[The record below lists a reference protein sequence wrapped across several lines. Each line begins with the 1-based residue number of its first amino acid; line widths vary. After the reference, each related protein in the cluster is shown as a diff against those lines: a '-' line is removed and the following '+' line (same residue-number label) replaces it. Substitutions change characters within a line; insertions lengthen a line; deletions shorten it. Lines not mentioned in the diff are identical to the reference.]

1 MFVYVY
7 VCVCVWGVESRYAC
21 LTFRLNYILY
31 SRLKLLWQLTQLWGF
46 QSANLAITV
55 AASCLTQALA
65 LCLIRVCD
73 AVCVQYKTALSKM
86 VMSHHW
92 IYFPPYVLSSP
103 HRPRGRENDT
113 NEGLPVI
120 SPFAR
125 DLSVPVT
132 ATRDRHDYCR
142 TFYYFIMWGLKFYFE
157 SIR

>member
-7 VCVCVWGVESRYAC
+7 VWGVESRYAC

-31 SRLKLLWQLTQLWGF
+31 SRLKLLWQLTQLCGF

-103 HRPRGRENDT
+103 HQPRGRENDT